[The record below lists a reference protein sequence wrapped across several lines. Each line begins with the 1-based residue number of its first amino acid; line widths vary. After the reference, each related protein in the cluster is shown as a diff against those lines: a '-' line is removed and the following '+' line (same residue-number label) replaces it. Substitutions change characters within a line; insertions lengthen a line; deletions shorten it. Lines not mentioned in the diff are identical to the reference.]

1 MLERIAERPSKRPR
15 RSLGNGSS
23 DGDLASS
30 QGSSTRDDCFHSSF
44 VNAICAKHGNG
55 IKALVDAWDADGT
68 KYHYI
73 ASMSQDDIDPVPIPE
88 KIEPV
93 KDRRVNRFFR
103 KFGHRHFLFVK
114 RETCPRFRLPD
125 RLKPFRLFGRDWEL
139 LGSRQPKKGR
149 VSSDG
154 DVDRRHTFIFWS
166 HLDREPRLSAA
177 TVRGLH
183 IPRELP
189 SPGPGSIERRCDKH
203 FFCRWLAEKHHAM
216 VQTPEQEL
224 LQKGKYMARFKL
236 GWTDAIPTRYID
248 PEKILEESDLKA
260 SNGCVL
266 SDGCGRLGLSLANE
280 IREDLNLSYIPAV
293 FQARIG
299 SCKGL
304 WVVDFDMDEDSIEI
318 RKKQSKWDMNWHACD
333 KEDRCFEVKD
343 WSRQQ
348 AAEGVFNVQFIPI
361 LEARGVPAD
370 IFLKLANDE
379 VGEIGTTLGGSGGDI
394 AKSLPV
400 YDAADPNRTQIALQM
415 IDAGID
421 VRSEP
426 AAFKWCAGYLQGK
439 VKSLRDKK
447 HYKCPESWRAFI
459 IPDFSQQ
466 LGPQEA
472 IFWVSDSIG
481 YLEGEALVAR
491 NPCTAPWDVQK
502 LTFLGEKEIRR
513 RFGSMGPRFKHNC
526 VVVLSASPDCIVSP
540 ADVLAGGDYDGD
552 NVIVI
557 FNKDIVKHF
566 GTCDRNESIQHEVK
580 QLVDRIVENET
591 AASSVKRDTVH
602 GLCDEHWLG
611 SENSVLTA
619 KTADWWTAISDEKGV
634 DHPHAVKLGLLH
646 QLALDSKLPC
656 DKVPSEKFIEQI
668 GRELQIP
675 PLDQAAMPHW
685 HTRESAKARGRIRQ
699 SHRVLGRLQNEV
711 VPEFVA
717 SGWKKQYG
725 GDLYQ
730 AVFHRAALDA
740 KPPHA
745 LEWPSDG
752 TYTSRAES
760 DLQDYYEK
768 RKVEKMTDDGFSKL
782 KEFCKDE
789 YFKRSGCNSEDQK
802 RAYAVAFYHGQ
813 YQHFLS
819 EFNRKKDITEEQ
831 LEKFLLP
838 AWELFARELCHVHM
852 LLTIGSSGICLMSK
866 ENRARV
872 QYRQQNNLKITRAE
886 GR

>member
-1 MLERIAERPSKRPR
+1 MLEPPAKRPR

-30 QGSSTRDDCFHSSF
+30 QGSSTRDDYFHTSF
-44 VNAICAKHGNG
+44 VDAICAKHGKD
-55 IKALVDAWDADGT
+55 IKGVVDAWDADGT
-68 KYHYI
+68 KYQYI
-73 ASMSQDDIDPVPIPE
+73 ASMSQDEIDPVLIPE

-125 RLKPFRLFGRDWEL
+125 RLKPFLLYGREWEL

-177 TVRGLH
+177 TVRRLH

-189 SPGPGSIERRCDKH
+189 NPGPGSIERRCDKH
-203 FFCRWLAEKHHAM
+203 FFCRWLAGKHHEVM
-216 VQTPEQEL
+216 QNPEKEL

-248 PEKILEESDLKA
+248 PENILELSDLKA

-266 SDGCGRLGLSLANE
+266 SDGGGRLGLSLANQ

-304 WVVDFDMDEDSIEI
+304 WVVDLDMDEDTIEI

-348 AAEGVFNVQFIPI
+348 AAEGVFNVQLIPI

-370 IFLKLANDE
+370 ILLKLAIDE

-400 YDAADPNRTQIALQM
+400 YDTADPNRTQMSLQM

-426 AAFKWCAGYLQGK
+426 AAFKWCVGYLQGK

-466 LGPQEA
+466 LKPHEA

-502 LTFLGEKEIRR
+502 LTFLGEAEILR
-513 RFGSMGPRFKHNC
+513 RFGSVGLRFRHRC
-526 VVVLSASPDCIVSP
+526 VVVLSASPDCRVSP

-552 NVIVI
+552 SVIVI
-557 FNKDIVKHF
+557 FNKGIVKHF
-566 GTCDRNESIQHEVK
+566 RACDLNESIQDEVK
-580 QLVDRIVENET
+580 QMVDRIVEN
-591 AASSVKRDTVH
+591 AKAPSSVKKDTVH
-602 GLCDEHWLG
+602 DWLCDEHWFG
-611 SENSVLTA
+611 SENAVLTA
-619 KTADWWTAISDEKGV
+619 KTADWWTAIADEKGV
-634 DHPHAVKLGLLH
+634 NHPHAVKLGLLH
-646 QLALDSKLPC
+646 QQALDSKLPC
-656 DKVPSEKFIEQI
+656 DKVPSDKFIEQI
-668 GRELQIP
+668 SRELQIP

-685 HTRESAKARGRIRQ
+685 HTRESAKAKGHIRQ
-699 SHRVLGRLQNEV
+699 SCRVLGRLQNEV
-711 VPEFVA
+711 VPDHVA
-717 SGWKKQYG
+717 RDWKKQYG

-730 AVFHRAALDA
+730 AVFQGTPPDA

-745 LEWPSDG
+745 LEWSSFR

-768 RKVEKMTDDGFSKL
+768 RKVEKMTDDGLSKL
-782 KEFCKDE
+782 KAFCRDA
-789 YFKRSGCNSEDQK
+789 YFEKSGCTSEDQK
-802 RAYAVAFYHGQ
+802 RAYATAFYQAQ
-813 YQHFLS
+813 YQHVRT
-819 EFNRKKDITEEQ
+819 EWKRVKTEEQ

-838 AWELFARELCHVHM
+838 AWELFANELCYVHM
-852 LLTIGSSGICLMSK
+852 SVSERSSGICLMSK
-866 ENRARV
+866 ENRSQV
-872 QYRQQNNLKITRAE
+872 QYRALSNLKATRAE